1 MEGMADY
8 INNFEDTTA
17 YVGFIDA
24 DEILFSENNLN
35 FS

>member
-1 MEGMADY
+1 LDNNNEITYAQMEGMADY

-24 DEILFSENNLN
+24 D
-35 FS
+35 